1 MAEMIVLS
9 GTKKDLLRQLS
20 EMAMEDNVIYVFKG
34 GVQGQKYSLNALN
47 YCWKLMDMIAHH
59 PSIHST
65 KDEVYRDMLYRCG
78 VSFYSPIL
86 PEDIKKAEESYRLV
100 IDRGETILIN
110 QRGIEFKF
118 HTCQCFKGIHAYDSK
133 EMAAFIDE
141 VVYEAKGLG
150 LETATPNELAEMKA
164 KWKANE

>member
-1 MAEMIVLS
+1 MANEIVIS
-9 GTKKDLLRQLS
+9 GTKKDLLKQLS
-20 EMAMEDNVIYVFKG
+20 EMAMEDNVVYVFKG

-47 YCWKLMDMIAHH
+47 YCWQLMDKIAHH
-59 PSIHST
+59 PSIKST
-65 KDEVYRDMLYRCG
+65 KQEVYMDLLYRCG

-86 PEDIKKAEESYRLV
+86 PEDIKEAEKSYRLV
-100 IDRGETILIN
+100 IDRGETVLIN
-110 QRGIEFKF
+110 LKGKEFKF

-150 LETATPNELAEMKA
+150 IQTETPDELERIKA
-164 KWKANE
+164 AWGRK